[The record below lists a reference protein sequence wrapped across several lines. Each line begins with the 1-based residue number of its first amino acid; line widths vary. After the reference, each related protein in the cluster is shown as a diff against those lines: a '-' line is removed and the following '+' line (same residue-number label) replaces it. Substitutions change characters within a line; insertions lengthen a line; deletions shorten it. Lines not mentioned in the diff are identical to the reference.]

1 MQKIVYADGIRMNKR
16 TWEGESKRGRGGRR
30 EIKREGGGRER
41 ERETERWSGR
51 KRLKE
56 KKERRKQSSAPLSFA
71 IMHGT
76 SRRAVHLQRGCKTF
90 RYRDIFFFFF
100 FCLPY
105 FILPRLC
112 VVNIY
117 ISLIDQTFP
126 RGQGGGGA
134 TRSHNAIKPYRYTV
148 FFYIIERHN

>member
-16 TWEGESKRGRGGRR
+16 TWEGESKRGGGRGGR
-30 EIKREGGGRER
+30 EIKREGEM

-76 SRRAVHLQRGCKTF
+76 SQRAVHLQRGCKTF
-90 RYRDIFFFFF
+90 RYRDIFF
-100 FCLPY
+100 LPSLLY
-105 FILPRLC
+105 SSFMRSKYLHI
-112 VVNIY
+112 VNW
-117 ISLIDQTFP
+117 SNVSFHMD
-126 RGQGGGGA
+126 GA
-134 TRSHNAIKPYRYTV
+134 TRSHNAIKPYRYSV
-148 FFYIIERHN
+148 FYIIERHN

>member
-1 MQKIVYADGIRMNKR
+1 MQTEYGWISER
-16 TWEGESKRGRGGRR
+16 
-30 EIKREGGGRER
+30 GRER
-41 ERETERWSGR
+41 ARGEEGEERNKEREGEERETERWSGR

-100 FCLPY
+100 FLPSLLYPSPFMRSKYLHIVNWSNVSTWTGGKLAATMRLNRIVTPY
-105 FILPRLC
+105 FF
-112 VVNIY
+112 
-117 ISLIDQTFP
+117 T
-126 RGQGGGGA
+126 
-134 TRSHNAIKPYRYTV
+134 
-148 FFYIIERHN
+148 

>member
-1 MQKIVYADGIRMNKR
+1 MQTEYGWISER
-16 TWEGESKRGRGGRR
+16 
-30 EIKREGGGRER
+30 GRER
-41 ERETERWSGR
+41 ARGEEGEERNKEREGEERETERWSGR

-56 KKERRKQSSAPLSFA
+56 KERRKQSSAPLSFA

-100 FCLPY
+100 FLPSLLY
-105 FILPRLC
+105 PSPFMRSKYLHI
-112 VVNIY
+112 VNW
-117 ISLIDQTFP
+117 SNVSTWTG
-126 RGQGGGGA
+126 RGGGA

>member
-100 FCLPY
+100 FLPSLLYPSPFMRSKYLHIVNWSNVSTWTGGKLAATMRLNRIVTPY
-105 FILPRLC
+105 FF
-112 VVNIY
+112 
-117 ISLIDQTFP
+117 T
-126 RGQGGGGA
+126 
-134 TRSHNAIKPYRYTV
+134 
-148 FFYIIERHN
+148 